1 MRCIRVLKIQRQKV
15 MIKMTH
21 LAKMIEMKLNG
32 DSYIQS
38 DFEKLVQELH
48 DKTYD
53 EAQLA
58 AWLMAVK
65 ILGLSKL
72 ETSMLTKAM
81 TTQTQGKDA
90 LTSVIDKHSTGG
102 VGDSVTLLVLP
113 IVAACGVP
121 LIKLSGKSLGFTGGT
136 IDKLSSIPG
145 IDLTKTPDQIKEQ
158 VNRVGAYIGMQ
169 TDDLCFADKIMYEL
183 RDRTGSVASIPLI
196 CSSILSKKFSTGA
209 QRLVIN
215 LKYGAGAFI
224 KDSEEAEILK
234 EYMEYACSDNNIPV
248 KIVVE
253 AADEPIANIIGT
265 GLEIQNI
272 YRILSLDEEA
282 HQSDKHLIDVS
293 LNIASEMLC
302 LCKEIDF
309 SEAIEECKNAL
320 KTGRAKVYFEKMI
333 EAQNGQLNQLL
344 SEKPKYEIVVLAAD
358 DGVIQAMDTIQIGH
372 LVNDFAKFK
381 LNNQETKLDYMYG
394 FQIIRHINDV
404 VSKGDCLAKIYYND
418 YQCDFIND
426 IVDKLSQCYK
436 IKKLT

>member
-1 MRCIRVLKIQRQKV
+1 
-15 MIKMTH
+15 MIEMTH

-32 DSYIQS
+32 DTYIQS
-38 DFEKLVQELH
+38 DFERLVQELH
-48 DKTYD
+48 EKTYD
-53 EAQLA
+53 KSQLA

-65 ILGLSKL
+65 ILGLSKQ

-81 TTQTQGKDA
+81 TTRVTGKDA
-90 LTSVIDKHSTGG
+90 LTSIIDKHSTGG

-320 KTGRAKVYFEKMI
+320 KSGRAKVYFVKMI

-344 SEKPKYEIVVLAAD
+344 SEKSKYEIAVLAAD
-358 DGVIQAMDTIQIGH
+358 DGVIQAMDKIQIGH

-404 VSKGDCLAKIYYND
+404 VSKGDCLAKI
-418 YQCDFIND
+418 
-426 IVDKLSQCYK
+426 
-436 IKKLT
+436 